1 MSKGW
6 LVSMEQVSGAKGD
19 MTAQRVTANLRAAL

>member
-6 LVSMEQVSGAKGD
+6 LVSVEQVNGAKGD